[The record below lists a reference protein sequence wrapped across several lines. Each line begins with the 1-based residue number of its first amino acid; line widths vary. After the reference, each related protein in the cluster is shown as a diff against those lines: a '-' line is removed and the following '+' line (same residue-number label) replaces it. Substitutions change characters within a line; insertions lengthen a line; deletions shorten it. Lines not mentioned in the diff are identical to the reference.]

1 MTKLDEVYQNITDT
15 VIEQLK
21 DAKQWSKPWVTL
33 GSDLPQNG
41 ITGRPYSGLNWL
53 IFATA
58 PYKSNKWLTYNQIK
72 DLGGNVKGQKS
83 TTIQWYGTGKSK
95 KEKDAKGDPKRFRYA
110 KAYHVFNIEQ
120 IEDLNMDKLKHYDVD
135 EEVAID
141 DFSAVVLAE
150 SNGASIEYSGN
161 KACFI
166 PSVDHIKMPPANRF
180 ESTDHFEATLLHELT
195 HWTGHSKRLNRTKGK
210 RFGDRDY
217 AFEELIAELG
227 SAMAGQ
233 RLGLPYE
240 GLQHAD
246 YIANWLGALDDDPKY
261 IVEAAVEASK
271 AVNYLI
277 DGIAVEELEVA

>member
-1 MTKLDEVYQNITDT
+1 MSKLDEVYQNITNT

-21 DAKQWSKPWVTL
+21 DAKQWSKPWATL

-53 IFATA
+53 ILSVA
-58 PYKSNKWLTYNQIK
+58 PYKSNQWLTFNQVK
-72 DLGGNVKGQKS
+72 KLGGNVKGQKA
-83 TTIQWYGTGKSK
+83 TPIQWFGTGESK
-95 KEKDAKGDPKRFRYA
+95 KEKDSKGRPKKFGYL
-110 KAYHVFNIEQ
+110 KPYFVFNIEQ
-120 IEDLNMDKLKHYDVD
+120 VEGLDMDQLKHYDID
-135 EEVAID
+135 EEID
-141 DFSAVVLAE
+141 IDNFSAVLLAE

-166 PSVDHIKMPPANRF
+166 PSVDHIKIPPASRF
-180 ESTDHFEATLLHELT
+180 KSTDDFEATLLHELT

-246 YIANWLGALDDDPKY
+246 YIANWLGALDNDPKY

-277 DGIAVEELEVA
+277 DGISAEKLEVA